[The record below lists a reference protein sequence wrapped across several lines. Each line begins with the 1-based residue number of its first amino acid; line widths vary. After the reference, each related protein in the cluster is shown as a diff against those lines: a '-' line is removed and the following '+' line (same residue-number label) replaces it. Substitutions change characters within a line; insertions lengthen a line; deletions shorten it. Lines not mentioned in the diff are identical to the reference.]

1 MNLQESMPMADTSH
15 AGGHAGPNVGLYL
28 TVGVAL
34 SVFTAL
40 SFVFNTMAR
49 KDMITHDTSFVLILG
64 VAVCKA
70 VLVGMFFMHLK
81 YDWFKLYFLIVP
93 AFILGAMM
101 MFVLLPD
108 IVLAWHKEPQQPP
121 VTAPG
126 GHH

>member
-1 MNLQESMPMADTSH
+1 MADTSH
-15 AGGHAGPNVGLYL
+15 SGGHAGPNVALYL
-28 TVGVAL
+28 TVGIAL

-40 SFVFNTMAR
+40 SFLFNYLA
-49 KDMITHDTSFVLILG
+49 HDDVHVISKNTSFVLILG

-81 YDWFKLYFLIVP
+81 YDWFKLYFMIVP

-108 IVLAWHKEPQQPP
+108 IVLAWHHGYQPPP
-121 VTAPG
+121 VTTNGA
-126 GHH
+126 HH